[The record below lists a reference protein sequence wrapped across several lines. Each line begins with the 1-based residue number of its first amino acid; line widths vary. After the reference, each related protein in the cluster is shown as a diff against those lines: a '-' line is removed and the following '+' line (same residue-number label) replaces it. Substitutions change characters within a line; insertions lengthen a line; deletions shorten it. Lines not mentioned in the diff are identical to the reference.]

1 MAAIVL
7 VMACSSCEP
16 QDIVG
21 KNVRKHVFLKKDAKT
36 FANPVARK
44 AMTDGTV
51 GKKLFQLTL
60 PVAWGTLSFLGFRVA
75 EALFLGRL
83 GPQALAA
90 VTFSF
95 NMTMVVTSLAIGL
108 GAGSSSVIARALGA
122 GEAGVARLV
131 ADALVLTFL
140 VGVAAAIVGVVL
152 AAPLARVLGAD
163 AALAPLVASY
173 LRWWFPSAILI
184 LVAQVGLSAARAA
197 GDATFQGTA
206 MLGCSL
212 LNLAAAPI
220 MILGIGPFRG
230 FGLDGAPMANAIA
243 WAPLLVA
250 TFWRLR
256 QLHILSFHADGGRAG
271 IAGFLDSTRRILRVG
286 APAAATNTVIP
297 LSAAVITRL
306 LAGYGHDAVAGFG
319 IGTRVESLAMVAF
332 FALSAVM
339 NPFAGQNFGAGRLD
353 RVRTAMR
360 VTVIF
365 CLSLGLALALA
376 LGLGAP
382 WIAAQFTPNR
392 QVETF
397 AISYL
402 TLVPVSYGAAGII
415 AIVNAAFNGL
425 GRPMSA
431 VTISVARTLVVNV
444 PVAWLGGKLFGAP
457 GVFLGIGTA
466 NLVVGAGSA
475 GWIFAATRHP
485 RTAHG
490 DAPSGQKTPDPLQ
503 ATRPV

>member
-1 MAAIVL
+1 
-7 VMACSSCEP
+7 
-16 QDIVG
+16 
-21 KNVRKHVFLKKDAKT
+21 
-36 FANPVARK
+36 
-44 AMTDGTV
+44 MTDGAVATR
-51 GKKLFQLTL
+51 LYTLTL
-60 PVAWGTLSFLGFRVA
+60 PVAWGTFSFLGFRLA

-131 ADALVLTFL
+131 ADALVLTAL
-140 VGVAAAIVGVVL
+140 VGIAAAIIGVAV

-163 AALAPLVASY
+163 ASLAPLVAGY
-173 LRWWFPSAILI
+173 LRWWFPSAILV

-212 LNLAAAPI
+212 LNLATAPV

-230 FGLDGAPMANAIA
+230 FGLNGAPMANAIA
-243 WAPLLVA
+243 WAPLLAA

-256 QLHILSFHADGGRAG
+256 QLGILSFHPGGGPAG
-271 IAGFLDSTRRILRVG
+271 VAGFLHSARRILRVG

-297 LSAAVITRL
+297 VSAAIITRL
-306 LAGYGHDAVAGFG
+306 LAAYGHDAVAGFG
-319 IGTRVESLAMVAF
+319 VGTRVESLAMVAF

-353 RVRTAMR
+353 RVRAAMR

-365 CLSLGLALALA
+365 CLSAGVVLALV
-376 LGLGAP
+376 LGAWSH
-382 WIAAQFTPNR
+382 WIAVQFTPDAR
-392 QVETF
+392 VIGF
-397 AISYL
+397 AMAYL
-402 TLVPVSYGAAGII
+402 TLVPISYGAAGII

-431 VTISVARTLVVNV
+431 VAISVARTLVVNV
-444 PVAWLGGKLFGAP
+444 PVAWLGGRLFGAP
-457 GVFLGIGTA
+457 GVFLGICTA
-466 NLVVGAGSA
+466 NIVVGFGSA
-475 GWIFAATRHP
+475 LWIFAATAHRG
-485 RTAHG
+485 TDHG
-490 DAPSGQKTPDPLQ
+490 DAQTEQPTPDPLQ

>member
-1 MAAIVL
+1 
-7 VMACSSCEP
+7 
-16 QDIVG
+16 
-21 KNVRKHVFLKKDAKT
+21 
-36 FANPVARK
+36 
-44 AMTDGTV
+44 MTDGPV
-51 GKKLFQLTL
+51 GPRLFQLTL
-60 PVAWGTLSFLGFRVA
+60 PVAWGTFAFLGFRLA

-131 ADALVLTFL
+131 ADALVLTAL
-140 VGVAAAIVGVVL
+140 VGTAAAILGVAV
-152 AAPLARVLGAD
+152 ADPLARVLGAD
-163 AALAPLVASY
+163 ASLAPLVAGY

-212 LNLAAAPI
+212 LNLAAAPV
-220 MILGIGPFRG
+220 MILGIGPFHG
-230 FGLDGAPMANAIA
+230 FGLNGAPMANAIA
-243 WAPLLVA
+243 WAPLLAA

-256 QLHILSFHADGGRAG
+256 QLHLLSFHPGGGPAG
-271 IAGFLDSTRRILRVG
+271 LHGFLHSARRILRVG

-297 LSAAVITRL
+297 FSAAIITRL
-306 LAGYGHDAVAGFG
+306 LAFYGHDAVAGFG
-319 IGTRVESLAMVAF
+319 VGTRVESLAMVAF

-353 RVRTAMR
+353 RVRAAMR

-365 CLSLGLALALA
+365 CLSSGAVLALVLSAWSF
-376 LGLGAP
+376 
-382 WIAAQFTPNR
+382 WIASQFTPDTR
-392 QVETF
+392 VIGF

-402 TLVPVSYGAAGII
+402 TLVPISYGAAGII

-431 VTISVARTLVVNV
+431 VIISVARTLVVNV
-444 PVAWLGGKLFGAP
+444 PVAWLGGRLFGAP
-457 GVFLGIGTA
+457 GVFLGICTA
-466 NLVVGAGSA
+466 NLVVGLGSA
-475 GWIFAATRHP
+475 VWIFAATRHR

-490 DAPSGQKTPDPLQ
+490 DAATEQPTADPLQ
-503 ATRPV
+503 AT

>member
-1 MAAIVL
+1 
-7 VMACSSCEP
+7 
-16 QDIVG
+16 
-21 KNVRKHVFLKKDAKT
+21 
-36 FANPVARK
+36 
-44 AMTDGTV
+44 
-51 GKKLFQLTL
+51 
-60 PVAWGTLSFLGFRVA
+60 VA
-75 EALFLGRL
+75 EALFLGRV

-131 ADALVLTFL
+131 ADALVLTAL
-140 VGVAAAIVGVVL
+140 VGLAAAIVGGAL
-152 AAPLARVLGAD
+152 AAPLAHLLGAD
-163 AALAPLVASY
+163 ATLAPLVASY

-212 LNLAAAPI
+212 LNLAAAPV
-220 MILGIGPFRG
+220 MILGIGHFRG

-243 WAPLLVA
+243 WAPLLAA

-256 QLHILSFHADGGRAG
+256 QLNLLSFHPGGGPAG
-271 IAGFLDSTRRILRVG
+271 LAGFLHSARRILRVG

-297 LSAAVITRL
+297 LSAAIITRL
-306 LAGYGHDAVAGFG
+306 LADYGHDAVAGFG
-319 IGTRVESLAMVAF
+319 VGTRVESLAMVAF

-353 RVRTAMR
+353 RVREAMR

-365 CLSLGLALALA
+365 CLSSGVVLALV
-376 LGLGAP
+376 LGAWSH
-382 WIAAQFTPNR
+382 WIAVQFTPDGR
-392 QVETF
+392 VVGF
-397 AISYL
+397 AMAYL
-402 TLVPVSYGAAGII
+402 TLVPISYGAAGII

-431 VTISVARTLVVNV
+431 VVISVARTLVVNV
-444 PVAWLGGKLFGAP
+444 PVAWLGGRLFGAP
-457 GVFLGIGTA
+457 GVFLGICTA
-466 NLVVGAGSA
+466 NLVVGFGSA
-475 GWIFAATRHP
+475 AWIFGVTADR

-490 DAPSGQKTPDPLQ
+490 EALSEQPSPDPLQ